1 VRPPLIMTSGLL
13 LVRATKRSDID
24 TSLRNKLVENHDM
37 RLRLDLLGIV
47 IYALLGCTH
56 GPRVAVLKL
65 SDELLAA
72 RAAFP
77 GTALLKSMPD
87 DRPRGPLSM
96 PQDVEVGLV
105 TSTVTDSLFFCVGSP
120 SDWTHRVTDS
130 VSRSGASEGAT
141 ILMYRACDPPLGRVT
156 CAPGTV

>member
-1 VRPPLIMTSGLL
+1 MKKQTGEDNELRP
-13 LVRATKRSDID
+13 
-24 TSLRNKLVENHDM
+24 EY
-37 RLRLDLLGIV
+37 DL
-47 IYALLGCTH
+47 
-56 GPRVAVLKL
+56 
-65 SDELLAA
+65 SELLKGPLGPFSWTGYSSRIWNQPAS
-72 RAAFP
+72 AAFP

-105 TSTVTDSLFFCVGSP
+105 TSTVTDSLLFFVGSP

-130 VSRSGASEGAT
+130 VSRSGASEGAM